1 METTMS
7 KNNDTSRSA
16 TLEDH
21 NTLADSELDAVSG
34 GFFADY
40 VKQLLANSEPIRR
53 TGRDLTCNASLG
65 GF

>member
-1 METTMS
+1 M
-7 KNNDTSRSA
+7 KFGRA

-21 NTLADSELDAVSG
+21 GTLADSELAAVTG

-40 VKQLLANSEPIRR
+40 VKQLLANSEPF
-53 TGRDLTCNASLG
+53 RDPYRGASFRIDVSGIERG

>member
-1 METTMS
+1 MS
-7 KNNDTSRSA
+7 KTNDTSDFGRV

-34 GFFADY
+34 GFFADL
-40 VKQLLANSEPIRR
+40 VKQLLANSEPIIRK
-53 TGRDLTCNASLG
+53 TGRDLSCNVSLG

>member
-1 METTMS
+1 MTMNKS
-7 KNNDTSRSA
+7 NDTSRPA
-16 TLEDH
+16 ALDDH
-21 NTLADSELDAVSG
+21 RPLADSELEAVSG